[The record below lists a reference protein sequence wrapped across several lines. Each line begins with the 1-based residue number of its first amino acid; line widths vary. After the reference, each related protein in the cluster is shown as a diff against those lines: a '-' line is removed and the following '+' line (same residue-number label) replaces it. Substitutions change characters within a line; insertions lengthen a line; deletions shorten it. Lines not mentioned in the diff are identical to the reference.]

1 MRMLLPNPNAFA
13 RSPLDRAAHL
23 RRDQAWL
30 AAALAAPDARYAI
43 FNNLRP
49 LLRGDAPAWLQRDE
63 SAGDSPAIFLGL
75 YDGAPRFAVEVAD
88 EAAFE
93 GAFTDMRSAAM
104 RLSQGDSAILGCA
117 RSLFDWHA
125 RHGFC
130 AKCGT
135 ASAIAEAGWKRIC
148 SSCAAEHFPRVDP
161 VVIMLAL
168 HEGRCLLGRQK
179 AWPPGMHS
187 ALAGFV
193 EPGESFEE
201 ACAREL
207 FEEAGVRATAVRY
220 HSAQPWPFPSSLMI
234 GLYADVE
241 GDALTIDLHELESAR
256 WFTREEVRAAL
267 ERRGEF
273 SAPPPLAIAHQLM
286 RSWVVG

>member
-1 MRMLLPNPNAFA
+1 MLLPNPNAFT

-23 RRDQAWL
+23 RRDEAWL
-30 AAALAAPDARYAI
+30 AAARSVSDARYAI
-43 FNNLRP
+43 FNALRP
-49 LLRGDAPAWLQRDE
+49 LLRGDAPAWLHRDE
-63 SAGDSPAIFLGL
+63 IAADGPAIFLGL
-75 YDGAPRFAVEVAD
+75 ENSAPRFAVEVAE
-88 EAAFE
+88 EAAFD
-93 GAFTDMRSAAM
+93 GVFTDMRSAAM

-130 AKCGT
+130 AKCGA
-135 ASAIAEAGWKRIC
+135 ASAIAEAGWKRVC
-148 SSCAAEHFPRVDP
+148 PACTAEHFPRVDP

-168 HEGRCLLGRQK
+168 HEGRCLLGRQ
-179 AWPPGMHS
+179 ARFPPGMHS

-207 FEEAGVRATAVRY
+207 FEEAGVRAKAVRY

-241 GDALTIDLHELESAR
+241 SDALTIDLHELESAR

-267 ERRGEF
+267 ERRGEVT
-273 SAPPPLAIAHQLM
+273 APPPLAIAHQLIK
-286 RSWVVG
+286 SWVG

>member
-1 MRMLLPNPNAFA
+1 MLLPNPSAFT

-23 RRDQAWL
+23 RRDEEWLTQART
-30 AAALAAPDARYAI
+30 APDARYAI
-43 FNNLRP
+43 FNALRP
-49 LLRGDAPAWLQRDE
+49 LLHGDAPAWLKRDE
-63 SAGDSPAIFLGL
+63 IPAESPAIFLGL
-75 YDGAPRFAVEVAD
+75 ENSAPRFAIEVAD
-88 EAAFE
+88 ETAFD
-93 GAFTDMRSAAM
+93 GAFADMRSAAM
-104 RLSQGDSAILGCA
+104 RLSQGDSAILACA
-117 RSLFDWHA
+117 RSLFEWHA
-125 RHGFC
+125 RNGFC
-130 AKCGT
+130 AKCGA
-135 ASAIAEAGWKRIC
+135 ASAITEAGWKRLC
-148 SSCAAEHFPRVDP
+148 PSCAAEHFPRVDP

-168 HEGRCLLGRQK
+168 HEGRALLGRQK
-179 AWPPGMHS
+179 IWVPTMYS

-241 GDALTIDLHELESAR
+241 SDALTIDLNELENAR
-256 WFTREEVRAAL
+256 WFTREEARAAL

-273 SAPPPLAIAHQLM
+273 TAPPPLAIAHQLIKT
-286 RSWVVG
+286 WVG